1 MSKIKLWMQKKKP
14 LLFAA
19 AAIAVLTA
27 GMSLAFFTDAETATN
42 TMKTGSVQIETDETI
57 AGLQKTD
64 ISVRG
69 TGKSPC
75 YVRMR
80 VDVPVLKYQ
89 EEGEAK
95 VLSPKVSYNTS
106 NDTEEKKVSG
116 EEWNG
121 YESGEEIGT
130 GTNSSVQ
137 VKPDK
142 WVKMEDG
149 YWYLS
154 KPLPAGKTAVLCNTV
169 EYEDLRH
176 NGKLELPTGISK
188 DQLSILVY
196 AEAVQSDHMDVG
208 EFKGAEAAYAAFQQL
223 KTEKQ

>member
-27 GMSLAFFTDAETATN
+27 GMSLAFFTDAETAAN
-42 TMKTGSVQIETDETI
+42 TMKTGSVQIETEETI
-57 AGLQKTD
+57 DGLKKTD
-64 ISVRG
+64 ISVTG

-89 EEGEAK
+89 EEGKTET
-95 VLSPKVSYNTS
+95 LSPTVKYNTP
-106 NDTEEKKVSG
+106 DDREATVSG
-116 EEWNG
+116 EEWNS
-121 YESGEEIGT
+121 YEIRQEIGT
-130 GTNSSVQ
+130 GTNSSSQ
-137 VKPDK
+137 VKPDT
-142 WVKMEDG
+142 WVKREDG

-208 EFKGAEAAYAAFQQL
+208 ESKGAEAAYAAFQQL
-223 KTEKQ
+223 KTEQQ

>member
-27 GMSLAFFTDAETATN
+27 GMSLAFFTDAETAAN
-42 TMKTGSVQIETDETI
+42 TMKTGSVQIETEETI
-57 AGLQKTD
+57 DGLKKTD
-64 ISVRG
+64 ISVTG

-89 EEGEAK
+89 EEGKTET
-95 VLSPKVSYNTS
+95 LSPTVKYNTP
-106 NDTEEKKVSG
+106 DDREATVSG
-116 EEWNG
+116 EEWNS
-121 YESGEEIGT
+121 YEIRQEIGT
-130 GTNSSVQ
+130 GTNSSSQ
-137 VKPDK
+137 VKPDT
-142 WVKMEDG
+142 WVKREDG

-154 KPLPAGKTAVLCNTV
+154 KPLPAGAKAVLCNTV
-169 EYEDLRH
+169 EYEDLLSNRT
-176 NGKLELPTGISK
+176 LELPAGISK

-208 EFKGAEAAYAAFQQL
+208 ESKGAEAAYAAFQQL
-223 KTEKQ
+223 KTEQQ

>member
-27 GMSLAFFTDAETATN
+27 GMSLAFFTDAETAAN
-42 TMKTGSVQIETDETI
+42 TMKTGSVQIETEETI
-57 AGLQKTD
+57 DGLKKTD
-64 ISVRG
+64 ISVTG

-89 EEGEAK
+89 DEGEAK

-106 NDTEEKKVSG
+106 NDIEETVSG
-116 EEWNG
+116 EKWNS
-121 YESGEEIGT
+121 YKSGQKIGT

-208 EFKGAEAAYAAFQQL
+208 ESKGAEAAYAAFQQL
-223 KTEKQ
+223 KTEQQ

>member
-1 MSKIKLWMQKKKP
+1 MSKIKLWMQKKKHF
-14 LLFAA
+14 LFAA

-27 GMSLAFFTDAETATN
+27 GMSLAFFTDAETAAN
-42 TMKTGSVQIETDETI
+42 TMKTGSVQIDTDETI
-57 AGLQKTD
+57 GGLQKTD
-64 ISVRG
+64 ISVTG

-80 VDVPVLKYQ
+80 VDVPVLKYH

-95 VLSPKVSYNTS
+95 ILSPKVSYNTP
-106 NDTEEKKVSG
+106 DDKEEKVSG
-116 EEWNG
+116 EEWNS
-121 YESGEEIGT
+121 YENQWEVGT
-130 GTNSSVQ
+130 GANSSDQ

-154 KPLPAGKTAVLCNTV
+154 KPLPAGAKAVLCNTV
-169 EYEDLRH
+169 EYEDLLSNRT
-176 NGKLELPTGISK
+176 LELPAGISK

-208 EFKGAEAAYAAFQQL
+208 ESEGAEAAYAAFQQL
-223 KTEKQ
+223 KTEQQ

>member
-27 GMSLAFFTDAETATN
+27 GMSLAFFTDAETAAN
-42 TMKTGSVQIETDETI
+42 TMKTGSVQIEIEEEVD
-57 AGLQKTD
+57 GLKKMD
-64 ISVRG
+64 ISVTG

-95 VLSPKVSYNTS
+95 ILSPKVSYNTS
-106 NDTEEKKVSG
+106 NDIEETVLGEKWNSYKSG
-116 EEWNG
+116 QK
-121 YESGEEIGT
+121 IGT

-137 VKPDK
+137 VEPDE

-154 KPLPAGKTAVLCNTV
+154 KPLPAGAKAVLCNTV
-169 EYEDLRH
+169 EYEDLLSNRT
-176 NGKLELPTGISK
+176 LELPAGISK

-208 EFKGAEAAYAAFQQL
+208 ESKGAEAAYAAFQQL
-223 KTEKQ
+223 KTEQQ

>member
-1 MSKIKLWMQKKKP
+1 MSKIKLWMQKKKHF
-14 LLFAA
+14 LFAA

-27 GMSLAFFTDAETATN
+27 GMSLAFFTDAETAAN
-42 TMKTGSVQIETDETI
+42 TVKTGSVQIETDETI
-57 AGLQKTD
+57 DGLQKTD
-64 ISVRG
+64 ISVTG
-69 TGKSPC
+69 TGTSPC

-80 VDVPVLKYQ
+80 VDVPVLKYR
-89 EEGEAK
+89 EGEEEK
-95 VLSPKVSYNTS
+95 TLSPEVSYNTPD
-106 NDTEEKKVSG
+106 DTEEKVSG
-116 EEWNG
+116 EGWNS
-121 YESGEEIGT
+121 YRSGHEVGT
-130 GTNSSVQ
+130 GIGSSDQVQ
-137 VKPDK
+137 SAK

-154 KPLPAGKTAVLCNTV
+154 VPLPAGAKAVLCNTV
-169 EYEDLRH
+169 KYEDLLS
-176 NGKLELPTGISK
+176 NGTLELPNGISK

>member
-1 MSKIKLWMQKKKP
+1 MSKIRLWMQKKKH

-27 GMSLAFFTDAETATN
+27 GMSLAFFTDAETAAN
-42 TMKTGSVQIETDETI
+42 TVKTGSVQIGTDETI
-57 AGLQKTD
+57 NGLIKKD
-64 ISVRG
+64 ISVKG
-69 TGKSPC
+69 TGTSPC

-95 VLSPKVSYNTS
+95 ILSPKVSYNTS
-106 NDTEEKKVSG
+106 NDIEETVLGEKWNSYKSG
-116 EEWNG
+116 QK
-121 YESGEEIGT
+121 IGT

-137 VKPDK
+137 VEPDE

-154 KPLPAGKTAVLCNTV
+154 KPLPAGAKAVLCNTV
-169 EYEDLRH
+169 EYEDLLSNRT
-176 NGKLELPTGISK
+176 LELPAGISK

-196 AEAVQSDHMDVG
+196 AEAVQADNIDVSG
-208 EFKGAEAAYAAFQQL
+208 KKGADAAYAAFQQL
-223 KTEKQ
+223 KVEKQ

>member
-1 MSKIKLWMQKKKP
+1 MSKIKLWMQKKKHF
-14 LLFAA
+14 LFAA

-27 GMSLAFFTDAETATN
+27 GMSLAFFTDAETAAN
-42 TMKTGSVQIETDETI
+42 TMKTGSVQIDTDETI
-57 AGLQKTD
+57 GGLQKTD
-64 ISVRG
+64 ISVTG

-95 VLSPKVSYNTS
+95 ILSPKVSYNTP
-106 NDTEEKKVSG
+106 DDKEEKVSG
-116 EEWNG
+116 EEWNS
-121 YESGEEIGT
+121 YENRWEVGT
-130 GTNSSVQ
+130 GANSSDQ

-154 KPLPAGKTAVLCNTV
+154 KPLPAGAKAVLCNTV
-169 EYEDLRH
+169 EYEDLLSNRT
-176 NGKLELPTGISK
+176 LELPAGISK

-208 EFKGAEAAYAAFQQL
+208 ESKGAEAAYAAFQQL
-223 KTEKQ
+223 KTEQQ

>member
-1 MSKIKLWMQKKKP
+1 MSKIKLWMQKKKHF
-14 LLFAA
+14 LFAA

-27 GMSLAFFTDAETATN
+27 GMSLAFFTDAETAAN
-42 TMKTGSVQIETDETI
+42 TMKTGSVQIDTDETI
-57 AGLQKTD
+57 GGLQKTD
-64 ISVRG
+64 ISVTG

-89 EEGEAK
+89 DEGEAK
-95 VLSPKVSYNTS
+95 VLSPKVNYNTP
-106 NDTEEKKVSG
+106 NDTPATVSG

-121 YESGEEIGT
+121 YESRKEIGT

-137 VKPDK
+137 VEPDK

-169 EYEDLRH
+169 EYEDLLH

-188 DQLSILVY
+188 DQMSILVY
-196 AEAVQSDHMDVG
+196 AEAVQSDHMDV
-208 EFKGAEAAYAAFQQL
+208 EESKGAEAAYAAFQQL

>member
-1 MSKIKLWMQKKKP
+1 MSKIKLWMQKKKH

-27 GMSLAFFTDAETATN
+27 GMSLAFFTDAETAAN
-42 TMKTGSVQIETDETI
+42 MIKTGSVQIEIDETI
-57 AGLQKTD
+57 DGLQKTD
-64 ISVRG
+64 ISVTG

-89 EEGEAK
+89 EGGK
-95 VLSPKVSYNTS
+95 TKILSPKVNHNTP
-106 NDTEEKKVSG
+106 DDEQRTVLG
-116 EEWNG
+116 ENWNG
-121 YESGEEIGT
+121 FNENQTIGT
-130 GTNSSVQ
+130 GTGSSDSVEAAR
-137 VKPDK
+137 
-142 WVKMEDG
+142 WVKMKDG

-154 KPLPAGKTAVLCNTV
+154 KALPAGEKAVLCNTV
-169 EYEDLRH
+169 EYEGIIKEGNLC
-176 NGKLELPTGISK
+176 LPINISK

-196 AEAVQSDHMDVG
+196 AEAVQSDHIDVG

>member
-27 GMSLAFFTDAETATN
+27 GMSLAFFTDAETAAN
-42 TMKTGSVQIETDETI
+42 TMKTGSVQIETEETI
-57 AGLQKTD
+57 DGLKKTD
-64 ISVRG
+64 ISVTG

-116 EEWNG
+116 EEWNS
-121 YESGEEIGT
+121 YEIRQEIGT
-130 GTNSSVQ
+130 GTNSSSQ
-137 VKPDK
+137 VKPDT
-142 WVKMEDG
+142 WVKREDG

-154 KPLPAGKTAVLCNTV
+154 KPLPAGAKAVLCNTV
-169 EYEDLRH
+169 EYEDLLS
-176 NGKLELPTGISK
+176 NGTLELPAGISK

-208 EFKGAEAAYAAFQQL
+208 ALEGAEAAYAAFQQL
-223 KTEKQ
+223 KTEQQ

>member
-1 MSKIKLWMQKKKP
+1 MSKIKLWMQKKKHF
-14 LLFAA
+14 LFAA

-27 GMSLAFFTDAETATN
+27 GMSLAFFTDAETAAN
-42 TMKTGSVQIETDETI
+42 TMKTGSVQIETEETI
-57 AGLQKTD
+57 DGLKKTD
-64 ISVRG
+64 ISVTG

-95 VLSPKVSYNTS
+95 ILSPKVSYNTS
-106 NDTEEKKVSG
+106 NDIEETVLG
-116 EEWNG
+116 EKWNG
-121 YESGEEIGT
+121 YESGKEIGT
-130 GTNSSVQ
+130 GINSSVQ
-137 VKPDK
+137 VKPDE

-154 KPLPAGKTAVLCNTV
+154 KPLPAGAKAVLCNTV
-169 EYEDLRH
+169 EYEDLLSNRT
-176 NGKLELPTGISK
+176 LELPAGISK

-208 EFKGAEAAYAAFQQL
+208 ESKGAEAAYAAFQQL
-223 KTEKQ
+223 KTEQQ